1 MTPSYSTVSA
11 YAPAAKKRHKAAS
24 RGCQKWDGVKIPPDL
39 PLEKGGDGMVPLE
52 RGGGGTFPLERGGIE
67 GRNEVTPL
75 WVMGGEGGFF
85 WALRARF
92 NDVLWFRILMGVL
105 PPSQG

>member
-1 MTPSYSTVSA
+1 
-11 YAPAAKKRHKAAS
+11 
-24 RGCQKWDGVKIPPDL
+24 
-39 PLEKGGDGMVPLE
+39 MVPLE
-52 RGGGGTFPLERGGIE
+52 RGGGGTFPLEKGGSEIPPGLPLEKGGDE